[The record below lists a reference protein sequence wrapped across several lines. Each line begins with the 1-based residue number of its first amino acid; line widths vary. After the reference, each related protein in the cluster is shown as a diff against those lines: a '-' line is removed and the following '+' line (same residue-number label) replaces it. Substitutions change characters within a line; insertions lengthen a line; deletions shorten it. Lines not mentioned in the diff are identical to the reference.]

1 LSRTS
6 SACRRSGDGC
16 VIFYKL
22 DKFKLS
28 VVRAVEFKIDT
39 ISVLSSYTV
48 SLVCKLIPLA
58 VPTTPL
64 LVATTH
70 LLYTVN
76 KEHARV
82 CQAALFLAELCQIAQ
97 APGGGYHANILTD
110 TLTMMVTLH

>member
-1 LSRTS
+1 MSRTS

-28 VVRAVEFKIDT
+28 VVRAVEFKSDT

-76 KEHARV
+76 KEHAWV
-82 CQAALFLAELCQIAQ
+82 CQAALFLA
-97 APGGGYHANILTD
+97 
-110 TLTMMVTLH
+110 

>member
-1 LSRTS
+1 MSRTS

-28 VVRAVEFKIDT
+28 VVRAVEYKSDT
-39 ISVLSSYTV
+39 ISFLSSYTV
-48 SLVCKLIPLA
+48 SLVCKLIPWLSI
-58 VPTTPL
+58 TTP

-82 CQAALFLAELCQIAQ
+82 CQAGPRRRLSC
-97 APGGGYHANILTD
+97 
-110 TLTMMVTLH
+110 